1 MKFSAPIMFNPS
13 TKAMLDL
20 ANSLKALKAFK
31 GLLSFPDPLFDI
43 TVGLMLGDLS
53 AVKRYP
59 NSMAVLKF
67 CQSYKHLDYLIH
79 LYDLFS
85 LYVSSPPRVYE
96 INRSSDSYLQVSF
109 QTLSFPF
116 FDQLYLLFYDPISRK
131 KIVPENIGNLL
142 TPLGL
147 SYWFSDDGAKAGY
160 GLLLHTDGFSKEDVI
175 LLISVLDSK
184 FGLRC
189 SLYQR
194 HKGQYAIYISAH
206 SKERFI
212 GLIYTFLHPSM
223 KYKLT

>member
-1 MKFSAPIMFNPS
+1 MKFSASTMFNPS

-96 INRSSDSYLQVSF
+96 INCSSDSYLQVSF
-109 QTLSFPF
+109 QTLIF
-116 FDQLYLLFYDPISRK
+116 
-131 KIVPENIGNLL
+131 
-142 TPLGL
+142 L
-147 SYWFSDDGAKAGY
+147 S
-160 GLLLHTDGFSKEDVI
+160 
-175 LLISVLDSK
+175 LISSICCFMILSLGK
-184 FGLRC
+184 RSFLR
-189 SLYQR
+189 
-194 HKGQYAIYISAH
+194 I
-206 SKERFI
+206 
-212 GLIYTFLHPSM
+212 
-223 KYKLT
+223 

>member
-1 MKFSAPIMFNPS
+1 MFNSS

-43 TVGLMLGDLS
+43 TIGLMLGDLS

-85 LYVSSPPRVYE
+85 LYVSSSPRVYE
-96 INRSSDSYLQVSF
+96 INRSSGSYLQVSF

-116 FDQLYLLFYDPISRK
+116 FDQLYLLFYDPISGK
-131 KIVPENIGNLL
+131 KIIPENIGNLL

-147 SYWFSDDGAKAGY
+147 SYWFADDGAKAGS
-160 GLLLHTDGFSKEDVI
+160 GLFLHTDGFSKEDVI
-175 LLISVLDSK
+175 LLISVLNSK
-184 FGLRC
+184 FGLKC
-189 SLYQR
+189 SLRQR
-194 HKGQYAIYISAH
+194 HKDQYAIYIPAH
-206 SKERFI
+206 SKERFL
-212 GLIYTFLHPSM
+212 GLIHIFLHPSM
-223 KYKLT
+223 RYKLL

>member
-1 MKFSAPIMFNPS
+1 
-13 TKAMLDL
+13 MLDL

-109 QTLSFPF
+109 QTLSYPF

-175 LLISVLDSK
+175 LLLSPVLADSPLGFSVAFVHDTK
-184 FGLRC
+184 D
-189 SLYQR
+189 
-194 HKGQYAIYISAH
+194 QYAIYISAH
-206 SKERFI
+206 SRERFI
-212 GLIYTFLHPSM
+212 GLINTLLHPSIQ
-223 KYKLT
+223 YKFI

>member
-1 MKFSAPIMFNPS
+1 MRFSALIMFNSS

-20 ANSLKALKAFK
+20 ANSIKALKAYK
-31 GLLSFPDPLFDI
+31 GLLSFLDPLFDI
-43 TVGLMLGDLS
+43 TIGLMLGDLS

-96 INRSSDSYLQVSF
+96 INRSSGSYLQVSF

-116 FDQLYLLFYDPISRK
+116 FDQLYLLFYDPISGK
-131 KIVPENIGNLL
+131 NQIPENIGNLL

-147 SYWFSDDGAKAGY
+147 SYWFMDDGAKAGS
-160 GLLLHTDGFSKEDVI
+160 GLFLHTDGFSKEDVV
-175 LLISVLDSK
+175 LLISVLDSR
-184 FGLRC
+184 FGLQC
-189 SLYQR
+189 SLRQR
-194 HKGQYAIYISAH
+194 HKDQYAIYISAH

-212 GLIYTFLHPSM
+212 GFINTFIHPIM
-223 KYKLT
+223 QYKLF

>member
-1 MKFSAPIMFNPS
+1 
-13 TKAMLDL
+13 
-20 ANSLKALKAFK
+20 LKAFK

-53 AVKRYP
+53 AVKRNP

-85 LYVSSPPRVYE
+85 LYVSSSPRVYE

-109 QTLSFPF
+109 KTLSFPF
-116 FDQLYLLFYDPISRK
+116 FDQLYLLFYDPIFRK

-147 SYWFSDDGAKAGY
+147 SYWFSDDGANAGY

-194 HKGQYAIYISAH
+194 HKGQYAIDISAH

-223 KYKLT
+223 KYK

>member
-1 MKFSAPIMFNPS
+1 MRFSALIMFNSS

-20 ANSLKALKAFK
+20 ANSIKALKAYK

-43 TVGLMLGDLS
+43 TIGLMLGDLS

-96 INRSSDSYLQVSF
+96 INRSSGSYLQVSF
-109 QTLSFPF
+109 QTWSFPF
-116 FDQLYLLFYDPISRK
+116 FDQLYLLFYDPISGKK
-131 KIVPENIGNLL
+131 KIPENIGNLL

-147 SYWFSDDGAKAGY
+147 SYWFMDDGAKAGS
-160 GLLLHTDGFSKEDVI
+160 GLFLHTDGFSKEDVV
-175 LLISVLDSK
+175 LLISVLDSR
-184 FGLRC
+184 FGLQC
-189 SLYQR
+189 SLRQR
-194 HKGQYAIYISAH
+194 HKDQYAIYISAH

-212 GLIYTFLHPSM
+212 GFINTFIHPIM
-223 KYKLT
+223 QYKLF

>member
-1 MKFSAPIMFNPS
+1 MRFSALIMFNSS

-20 ANSLKALKAFK
+20 ANSIKALKAYK

-43 TVGLMLGDLS
+43 TIGLMLGDLS

-96 INRSSDSYLQVSF
+96 INRSSGSYLQVSF
-109 QTLSFPF
+109 QTFSFPF
-116 FDQLYLLFYDPISRK
+116 FDQLYLLFYDPISGKK
-131 KIVPENIGNLL
+131 KIPENIGNLL

-147 SYWFSDDGAKAGY
+147 SYWFMDDGAKAGS
-160 GLLLHTDGFSKEDVI
+160 GLFLHTDGFSKEDVV
-175 LLISVLDSK
+175 LLISVLDSR
-184 FGLRC
+184 FGLQC
-189 SLYQR
+189 SLRQR
-194 HKGQYAIYISAH
+194 HKDQYAIYISAH

-212 GLIYTFLHPSM
+212 GFINTFIHPIM
-223 KYKLT
+223 QYKLF

>member
-1 MKFSAPIMFNPS
+1 MRFSALIMFNSS

-20 ANSLKALKAFK
+20 ANSIKALKAYK

-43 TVGLMLGDLS
+43 TIGLMLGDLS

-96 INRSSDSYLQVSF
+96 INRSSGSYLQVSF
-109 QTLSFPF
+109 QTFSFPF
-116 FDQLYLLFYDPISRK
+116 FDQLYLLFYDPISGK
-131 KIVPENIGNLL
+131 KTIPENIGNLL

-147 SYWFSDDGAKAGY
+147 SYWFMDDGAKAGS
-160 GLLLHTDGFSKEDVI
+160 GLFLHTDGFSKEDVV
-175 LLISVLDSK
+175 LLISVLDSR
-184 FGLRC
+184 FGLQC
-189 SLYQR
+189 SLRQR
-194 HKGQYAIYISAH
+194 HKDQYAIYISAH

-212 GLIYTFLHPSM
+212 GFINTFIHPIM
-223 KYKLT
+223 QYKLF

>member
-1 MKFSAPIMFNPS
+1 MKFSASTMFNPS
-13 TKAMLDL
+13 TKAILDL

-53 AVKRYP
+53 AVKRNP
-59 NSMAVLKF
+59 NSMAV
-67 CQSYKHLDYLIH
+67 C
-79 LYDLFS
+79 
-85 LYVSSPPRVYE
+85 
-96 INRSSDSYLQVSF
+96 
-109 QTLSFPF
+109 FPF
-116 FDQLYLLFYDPISRK
+116 FDQLYLLFYDPIFRK

-147 SYWFSDDGAKAGY
+147 SYWFSDDGANAGY

-223 KYKLT
+223 KYK

>member
-1 MKFSAPIMFNPS
+1 MFNSS

-20 ANSLKALKAFK
+20 ANSLKGLKAFK
-31 GLLSFPDPLFDI
+31 SLLSLPDPLFDI
-43 TVGLMLGDLS
+43 SIGLMLGDLS

-96 INRSSDSYLQVSF
+96 INRSSGSYLQVSF

-116 FDQLYLLFYDPISRK
+116 FDQLYLLFYDPISGKK
-131 KIVPENIGNLL
+131 KIPENISNLL

-147 SYWFSDDGAKAGY
+147 SYWFMDDGAKAGS
-160 GLLLHTDGFSKEDVI
+160 GLFLHTDGFSKEDVV
-175 LLISVLDSK
+175 LLLSVLDSK
-184 FGLRC
+184 FGLKC
-189 SLYQR
+189 SLRQR
-194 HKGQYAIYISAH
+194 HKDQYAIYISAH
-206 SKERFI
+206 SKEQFI
-212 GLIYTFLHPSM
+212 GLINTFIHPSM
-223 KYKLT
+223 QYKLI

>member
-1 MKFSAPIMFNPS
+1 
-13 TKAMLDL
+13 L
-20 ANSLKALKAFK
+20 
-31 GLLSFPDPLFDI
+31 
-43 TVGLMLGDLS
+43 
-53 AVKRYP
+53 
-59 NSMAVLKF
+59 AVLKF

-96 INRSSDSYLQVSF
+96 INRYSGSYLQVYF

-116 FDQLYLLFYDPISRK
+116 FDQLYFLFYDPISGK
-131 KIVPENIGNLL
+131 NQVPENIGNLL

-147 SYWFSDDGAKAGY
+147 SYWFSDDASGPSTGRPWSLRPGELRLVMA
-160 GLLLHTDGFSKEDVI
+160 FFFI
-175 LLISVLDSK
+175 LMDS
-184 FGLRC
+184 LRKTLFYLSLYWMPNSDLQC
-189 SLYQR
+189 SLYQ

-223 KYKLT
+223 KYKII

>member
-1 MKFSAPIMFNPS
+1 MRFSALIMFNSS

-20 ANSLKALKAFK
+20 ANSIKALKAYK

-43 TVGLMLGDLS
+43 TIGLMLGDLS

-96 INRSSDSYLQVSF
+96 INRSSGSYLQVSF

-116 FDQLYLLFYDPISRK
+116 FDQLYLLFYDPISGKK
-131 KIVPENIGNLL
+131 KIPENIGNLL

-147 SYWFSDDGAKAGY
+147 SYWFMDDGAKAGS
-160 GLLLHTDGFSKEDVI
+160 GLFLHTDGFSKEDVV
-175 LLISVLDSK
+175 LLISVLDSR
-184 FGLRC
+184 FGLQC
-189 SLYQR
+189 SLRQR
-194 HKGQYAIYISAH
+194 HKDQYAIYISAH

-212 GLIYTFLHPSM
+212 GFINTFIHPIM
-223 KYKLT
+223 QYKLF

>member
-1 MKFSAPIMFNPS
+1 MKFSASTMFNPS

-31 GLLSFPDPLFDI
+31 GLISFPDPLFDI

-109 QTLSFPF
+109 QTLSYPF

-147 SYWFSDDGAKAGY
+147 SYWFSDDGAKAGSFFFILMDSLRKTLFY
-160 GLLLHTDGFSKEDVI
+160 LSLYWIPNSDFVVVFTNDKKVSMLFIYLLIAKSDLLDSSTLFCI
-175 LLISVLDSK
+175 LL
-184 FGLRC
+184 
-189 SLYQR
+189 
-194 HKGQYAIYISAH
+194 
-206 SKERFI
+206 
-212 GLIYTFLHPSM
+212 
-223 KYKLT
+223 